1 MIHIPE
7 NMIKKYL
14 LLLSKTVHYV
24 LELAGLLSAWVGINV
39 SIALWDEK
47 ENFST
52 QFDTTITLWICEK
65 TRQ

>member
-65 TRQ
+65 TRR

>member
-24 LELAGLLSAWVGINV
+24 LELVGLLSAWVGINV

-65 TRQ
+65 TRR

>member
-39 SIALWDEK
+39 STALWYEK

-52 QFDTTITLWICEK
+52 QFDTMITLWICEK

>member
-39 SIALWDEK
+39 SIAL
-47 ENFST
+47 
-52 QFDTTITLWICEK
+52 
-65 TRQ
+65 